1 MSTVK
6 NNNIFEKTSFL
17 GGNSSEFIEELYAQ
31 YVQNPGSIS
40 SEWKEF
46 FDGLKDNKSEIIN
59 TVNGPSWSRKKI
71 KRVNYK
77 NGDEPETNRKEIK
90 EMRKIRINFGFGKL
104 FKK

>member
-17 GGNSSEFIEELYAQ
+17 GGNSSEFIEELHAQ
-31 YVQNPGSIS
+31 YIQNPGSIP

-59 TVNGPSWSRKKI
+59 IVNGPSWSRKKS
-71 KRVNYK
+71 
-77 NGDEPETNRKEIK
+77 
-90 EMRKIRINFGFGKL
+90 
-104 FKK
+104 KKDFRRSWI